1 MKKVLFVAS
10 EGLPFIKSGGL
21 ADVIGSL
28 PQTINSERY
37 SCSVVLP
44 LYKKIKENYELNKI
58 GEYNVQSGLINC
70 KAELYYQKYDGVD
83 FYFIGNDQYFYR
95 DGMYGYVDDGERF
108 AFFCKAVLEMLNI
121 LPFKVDLLA
130 CNDWHTGMIP
140 IMCKKE
146 YCDSYHQ
153 NIKTIYTIHNLL
165 FQGNFPE
172 KMLDYFNLDRKYY
185 ENGDIRFD
193 DGISFMK
200 AGILFA
206 DKVTTVSQSYAKEI
220 LTEEYSERM
229 DSVLRTRQNDL
240 SGIVNGIDVQMWNS
254 NTDKALI
261 ANYDISKLSGKKK
274 CKKKLQEMLGLRV
287 ADDVLLVGMISRL
300 TWQKGVSLILEKLSA
315 IMNQDIQLIILGTG
329 DNYIESQFKQLE
341 YTYPHRAVFYC
352 GYNETL
358 SHQVYAGI
366 DMLLMPSLFEPCG
379 ISQLIAMRY
388 GTLPLVREVGG
399 LKDTV
404 IPYNEYEHT
413 GNGFSFRN
421 FSGDDLLNV
430 LKYALN
436 VYYYHPKEWKML
448 MKNAM
453 NSDVSWKASAEKY
466 IDLFD
471 NLLGH

>member
-1 MKKVLFVAS
+1 MRKILFVAS
-10 EGLPFIKSGGL
+10 EGLPYIKSGGL

-28 PQTINSERY
+28 PQAINCAKY
-37 SCSVVLP
+37 SCAVVLP
-44 LYKKIKENYELNKI
+44 LYKKIKDKYNLEKI
-58 GEYNVQSGLINC
+58 NSFNVQSGLINTV
-70 KAELYYQKYDGVD
+70 ADLYYQKFNEVEY
-83 FYFIGNDQYFYR
+83 YFIANDRYFYR

-108 AFFCKAVLEMLNI
+108 AFFNKAVLEMLNI
-121 LPFKVDLLA
+121 LPFKVDILA

-140 IMCKKE
+140 ILCKKE
-146 YCDSYHQ
+146 YTDEYHR
-153 NIKTIYTIHNLL
+153 NIKTTYTIHNLL

-172 KMLDYFNLDRKYY
+172 NLLDYFNLDRKYY

-200 AGILFA
+200 AGILYA
-206 DKVTTVSQSYAKEI
+206 DKVTTVSQSYAREI

-229 DSVLRTRQNDL
+229 DGVLRVRENDL
-240 SGIVNGIDVQMWNS
+240 CGIVNGIDTRMWDS
-254 NTDKALI
+254 KTDANLI
-261 ANYDISKLSGKKK
+261 ADYSVTKLSGKKK
-274 CKKKLQEMLGLRV
+274 CKKHLQEMLGLRV

-300 TWQKGVSLILEKLSA
+300 TWQKGVSLLLEKLSA
-315 IMNQDIQLIILGTG
+315 MMNQDIQLIILGTG

-352 GYNETL
+352 GYNEAL

-388 GTLPLVREVGG
+388 GSLPLVREVGG

-436 VYYYHPKEWKML
+436 VYYYRPKEWKML

-453 NSDVSWKASAEKY
+453 NTDVSWNCSAQQY
-466 IDLFD
+466 IALFD
-471 NLLGH
+471 EILG

>member
-1 MKKVLFVAS
+1 MRKILFVAS
-10 EGLPFIKSGGL
+10 EGLPYIKSGGL

-28 PQTINSERY
+28 PQAINCTKY
-37 SCSVVLP
+37 SCAVVLP
-44 LYKKIKENYELNKI
+44 LYKKIKDKYDLEKI
-58 GEYNVQSGLINC
+58 DSFNVQSGLINTV
-70 KAELYYQKYDGVD
+70 ADLYYQKYNEVEY
-83 FYFIGNDQYFYR
+83 YFIGNDCYFYR

-108 AFFCKAVLEMLNI
+108 AFFNKAVLEMLNV
-121 LPFKVDLLA
+121 LPFKIDILA

-140 IMCKKE
+140 ILGKKE
-146 YCDSYHQ
+146 YTDEYHR
-153 NIKTIYTIHNLL
+153 NIKTTYTIHNLL

-172 KMLDYFNLDRKYY
+172 NLLDYFNLDRKYY

-200 AGILFA
+200 AGILYA
-206 DKVTTVSQSYAKEI
+206 DKVTTVSQSYAREI

-229 DSVLRTRQNDL
+229 DGVLRVREKDL
-240 SGIVNGIDVQMWNS
+240 CGIVNGIDTRMWDSQSDPN
-254 NTDKALI
+254 LI
-261 ANYDISKLSGKKK
+261 ADYSITKLSGKKK
-274 CKKKLQEMLGLRV
+274 CKKQLQEMLGLRV

-300 TWQKGVSLILEKLSA
+300 TWQKGVSLLLEKLAA
-315 IMNQDIQLIILGTG
+315 IMNQDLQLVILGTG

-341 YTYPHRAVFYC
+341 STYPHRAVFYC

-358 SHQVYAGI
+358 SHMVYAGI

-388 GTLPLVREVGG
+388 GSLPLVREVGG

-453 NSDVSWKASAEKY
+453 HTDVSWNCSAQKY
-466 IDLFD
+466 IALFD
-471 NLLGH
+471 EILGQ